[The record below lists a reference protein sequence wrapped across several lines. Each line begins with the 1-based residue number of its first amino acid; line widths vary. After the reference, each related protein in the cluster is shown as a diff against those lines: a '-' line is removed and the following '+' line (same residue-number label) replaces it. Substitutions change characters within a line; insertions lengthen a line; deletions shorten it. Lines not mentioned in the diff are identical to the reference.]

1 MRVDLYLRLT
11 GLLKTRTLAGKACDG
26 GFVTLNRRL
35 AKPSMDV
42 AVGDTL
48 SVTLPNGRRVEVS
61 VESVPETRSVSR
73 SDRKGLYRLIS
84 GETGA
89 G

>member
-1 MRVDLYLRLT
+1 VRVDLYLKLT
-11 GLLKTRTLAGKACDG
+11 GLMKTRTVAGKACDG
-26 GFVTLNRRL
+26 GFVTLNNRL

-42 AVGDTL
+42 ALGDAL
-48 SVTLPNGRRVEVS
+48 SVILPNGRRVEIS

-73 SDRKGLYRLIS
+73 SNRKCLYRLIS
-84 GETGA
+84 GETGT

>member
-1 MRVDLYLRLT
+1 VRVDLYLRLT

-48 SVTLPNGRRVEVS
+48 SVTLPNGRMVEIS

-84 GETGA
+84 GETAA